1 MLTSIKDSIVYD
13 SLKKRIIIPM
23 NDPNLYMSIR
33 NFIEEHDGYI
43 EVQRGMNVLQLR
55 PEYFF
60 SLLYLGVESDEEKEK
75 IQKVFIK
82 KLREKNELYDVDSIL
97 TDKEMTDLIINTG
110 EEVLDFFEELAECID
125 NPLVAIL
132 KGIRKIG
139 KVIKRKN
146 EIGGMK

>member
-1 MLTSIKDSIVYD
+1 
-13 SLKKRIIIPM
+13 M

>member
-1 MLTSIKDSIVYD
+1 MLTSIKDSIEYD

-23 NDPNLYMSIR
+23 NDPNLSMSIR